1 MAVLGGCPPLKRW
14 PSVPTG
20 ERTPMSTLEELLRAV
35 FPAAPEKSFA
45 AWPVWAESSEKPVE
59 FTPMPKKAAVKL
71 WHRARDFDRQTR
83 KKGGHGGALGPS
95 ALQVLHALIFDF
107 LNFQTGRLDPSQK
120 AIARQANLCPR
131 AVSDALK
138 RLKSLGILAW
148 VRRCEARFE
157 NGRYVRRQ
165 QTNAYAVLPEG
176 GWQGYVP
183 PLEAPLPH
191 PSVWG
196 KAPVMPSVLDAAVS
210 EQRASGDRQS
220 VIRALELGPV
230 GGIEAALAH
239 LGRALLTAG
248 K

>member
-1 MAVLGGCPPLKRW
+1 MP
-14 PSVPTG
+14 
-20 ERTPMSTLEELLRAV
+20 TLEELLRPV
-35 FPAAPEKSFA
+35 FPAAPQQSFA
-45 AWPVWAESSEKPVE
+45 AWPVWAESSEKPVA

-83 KKGGHGGALGPS
+83 KKGGRGGAVGPS
-95 ALQVLHALIFDF
+95 ALPVLHALLFDF
-107 LNFQTGRLDPSQK
+107 LNFQTGRLDPSYE
-120 AIARQANLCPR
+120 AIARRANLCPR

-138 RLKSLGILAW
+138 RLRALGILAW

-165 QTNAYAVLPEG
+165 QTNAYAILPDSS
-176 GWQGYVP
+176 WQGYVP

-196 KAPVMPSVLDAAVS
+196 KTPVMPSVHEAAVR
-210 EQRASGDRQS
+210 EQQESGDRRS
-220 VIRALELGPV
+220 VICTLELGPM
-230 GGIEAALAH
+230 GGIEAALAR
-239 LGRALLTAG
+239 LGRAVLARE

>member
-1 MAVLGGCPPLKRW
+1 
-14 PSVPTG
+14 
-20 ERTPMSTLEELLRAV
+20 MSTLEELLRAV

-138 RLKSLGILAW
+138 RLKGKRCGVGTLRRVSPLWWALGHGHHIDI
-148 VRRCEARFE
+148 
-157 NGRYVRRQ
+157 
-165 QTNAYAVLPEG
+165 
-176 GWQGYVP
+176 
-183 PLEAPLPH
+183 
-191 PSVWG
+191 PSG
-196 KAPVMPSVLDAAVS
+196 SHRSP
-210 EQRASGDRQS
+210 
-220 VIRALELGPV
+220 
-230 GGIEAALAH
+230 
-239 LGRALLTAG
+239 
-248 K
+248 

>member
-1 MAVLGGCPPLKRW
+1 M
-14 PSVPTG
+14 PTLD
-20 ERTPMSTLEELLRAV
+20 EMLRAV
-35 FPAAPEKSFA
+35 FPPAPEPCLA
-45 AWPVWAESSEKPVE
+45 AWPVWAQSCEKPVE
-59 FTPMPKKAAVKL
+59 FSPMPKKAAVKL

-83 KKGGHGGALGPS
+83 KPGQRGGALGPS
-95 ALQVLHALIFDF
+95 GLQVLHALLFDF

-131 AVSDALK
+131 TVSDALK
-138 RLKSLGILAW
+138 RLRSLGILAW

-165 QTNAYAVLPEG
+165 QTNAYAVLPST

-191 PSVWG
+191 PSAWG
-196 KAPVMPSVLDAAVS
+196 KAPVMPSVLDEAVS
-210 EQRASGDRQS
+210 EQRASGDRRS
-220 VIRALELGPV
+220 VIRTLELAPV
-230 GGIEAALAH
+230 GGIEAALAR
-239 LGRALLTAG
+239 LGRAVAAAG

>member
-1 MAVLGGCPPLKRW
+1 
-14 PSVPTG
+14 
-20 ERTPMSTLEELLRAV
+20 
-35 FPAAPEKSFA
+35 
-45 AWPVWAESSEKPVE
+45 
-59 FTPMPKKAAVKL
+59 MPKKAAVKL

-83 KKGGHGGALGPS
+83 KPGQHGGALGPS
-95 ALQVLHALIFDF
+95 GLQVLHALLFDF

-138 RLKSLGILAW
+138 RLQSLGILAW
-148 VRRCEARFE
+148 VRRCEAGFE

-165 QTNAYAVLPEG
+165 LTNAYAVLPDS

-183 PLEAPLPH
+183 PVAAALPH

-196 KAPVMPSVLDAAVS
+196 KAPVMPSVLEAAVG
-210 EQRASGDRQS
+210 EQQESGDRRS
-220 VIRALELGPV
+220 VIRTLELAPM
-230 GGIEAALAH
+230 GGIEAALAR
-239 LGRALLTAG
+239 LGRAVLTAG